1 MLRWPAFACFVAA
14 WFIVFWADGNGV
26 GSGLLTLQLI
36 VIILGSLVAIGFG
49 GVPQRRTQLG
59 SEILEHLQGLR
70 EYLQLAEADRLRVL
84 QSPQGAQRSRVDPD
98 DDDAVI
104 KLYEKLLPWAM
115 VWGVEKQWQDVLG
128 QRYAQT
134 QTEPT
139 NLQFSSGLAGLN
151 GFATTATT
159 SGFAQTV
166 STSSY
171 SSSGGGSSFS
181 GGSSGGGFSGGGGG
195 GGGGG
200 GR

>member
-1 MLRWPAFACFVAA
+1 M
-14 WFIVFWADGNGV
+14 
-26 GSGLLTLQLI
+26 
-36 VIILGSLVAIGFG
+36 
-49 GVPQRRTQLG
+49 
-59 SEILEHLQGLR
+59 
-70 EYLQLAEADRLRVL
+70 L
-84 QSPQGAQRSRVDPD
+84 QSPEGAQRTRIDPD

-115 VWGVEKQWQDVLG
+115 VWGVEKQWQGVLG
-128 QRYAQT
+128 QRYAET

-139 NLQFSSGLAGLN
+139 NMQFASGFAGLS
-151 GFATTATT
+151 GFATSATS

-166 STSSY
+166 TTSSY